1 MTEIAALLAAALL
14 FGGMTLYSFGLAP
27 LLFTGLDAPTAGRML
42 RRAFPWYYL
51 FILATAVLAAGLLA
65 PSDPVAA
72 GLMAAT
78 ATVAIIARQALMPAI
93 NAATDAG
100 AERRF
105 AWLHG
110 LSVALNFVQLAAV
123 AWVLVRFL

>member
-1 MTEIAALLAAALL
+1 MIEIAALLTAALL

-27 LLFTGLDAPTAGRML
+27 LLFTGLPAETAGRML

-51 FILATAVLAAGLLA
+51 FILAAAVGAGALLWT
-65 PSDPVAA
+65 SDPLGAA
-72 GLMAAT
+72 LMAAT
-78 ATVAIIARQALMPAI
+78 AVIALLARQGLMPAI

-100 AERRF
+100 DKRRF

-110 LSVALNFVQLAAV
+110 LSVVLNFVQLAAV
-123 AWVLVRFL
+123 AWVLIRFL